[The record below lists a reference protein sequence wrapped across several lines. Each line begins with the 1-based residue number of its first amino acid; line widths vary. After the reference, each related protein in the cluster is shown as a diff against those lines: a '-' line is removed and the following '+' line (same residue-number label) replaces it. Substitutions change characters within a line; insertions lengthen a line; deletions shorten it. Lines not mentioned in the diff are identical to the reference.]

1 MPHNW
6 HLLGAGINEVIHFV
20 ATVLHCIN
28 KALIALREVEEEVDE
43 SVDNLGGQSIL
54 LCEEDLYEEARA
66 NRVRHL

>member
-20 ATVLHCIN
+20 ATVFHCIH
-28 KALIALREVEEEVDE
+28 KALVALREVEEEVYE
-43 SVDNLGGQSIL
+43 SVDDLSGQSIL
-54 LCEEDLYEEARA
+54 LCEEDLDKEARS